1 MSRKYK
7 PIVIFLWFIALGFN
21 VIAAAAGAYCSLL
34 TYLFPGEANKKWK
47 AVTSPL
53 VLIVVICLA
62 TLVYCLTINTN
73 HGRYVQYSWLIIT
86 ALAIPRLIDLAA
98 EFIELKAGSATEH
111 VLVWAGICVYML
123 YRVLPLNAKTLAI
136 IWEYN
141 KYPLLF
147 MATTFFAGTL
157 YSYRKHK
164 TARKKPEVFNLT
176 QDLHKSFVGTPSHPL
191 YNKGKQK
198 PQPPAQA
205 PPLPPEKPEQEKA
218 VEKPAQ
224 KQKQEPKQKTMSDQD
239 NAKKTPPTSS
249 QKWKHSEVGAA
260 WKYLE
265 DRYGSGFEKEPKAWK
280 SIRAMLE
287 LLDSD
292 EADVSSVRADGH
304 FDNSDPA
311 FDALGKINLR
321 RHSLNV
327 LKAIIILVQK
337 DSILEGTSLTA
348 ALIAAIGHDFGKLG
362 RFDNYVTGDHPLNSR
377 KIVES
382 YISKLP
388 NKTIIGNILEAI
400 EKHHVPEIPNNIIHD
415 LLRQADLDAR
425 NLETQQVM
433 GKDSPKKN
441 KQQDPATEN
450 RKKVITQTLHKH
462 KIELSADFPLDA
474 LISKLGE
481 YTNHPK
487 TTMQKFWKSVS
498 QPDGYVYMLLPLFDE
513 IIREVAIANN
523 ETAYDMI
530 RGGDK
535 MFGAARMTAVYN
547 LLRDKGMA
555 HPLIKKDYFA
565 NTWKVQDKM
574 YNWEGN
580 LTLVAMSAAA
590 VGAESVQTLEGERHK
605 IHRLKHI
612 KICGLANRN

>member
-7 PIVIFLWFIALGFN
+7 TIVIFLWFIALGFN

-34 TYLFPGEANKKWK
+34 TYLFPGKANKKWK
-47 AVTSPL
+47 AVNSPL

-62 TLVYCLTINTN
+62 TLAYCLTIDTN
-73 HGRYVQYSWLIIT
+73 YGRYVQYSWLIIT

-98 EFIELKAGSATEH
+98 EFVGLKAGSATEH
-111 VLVWAGICVYML
+111 ILVWAGICVYML
-123 YRVLPLNAKTLAI
+123 YRVIPLNAKTLAI

-147 MATTFFAGTL
+147 MAATLFAGTL

-164 TARKKPEVFNLT
+164 TARKKTEVFNLT

-198 PQPPAQA
+198 PQPPAQT

-218 VEKPAQ
+218 VEVPEQKP
-224 KQKQEPKQKTMSDQD
+224 KQENEPMSDLD
-239 NAKKTPPTSS
+239 NTKGTPPPTPPSG
-249 QKWKHSEVGAA
+249 WKHYEVGTA
-260 WKYLE
+260 WGYLE
-265 DRYGSGFEKEPKAWK
+265 DRYGSNFEKEPEAWS

-292 EADVSSVRADGH
+292 EADVSSVRANGH
-304 FDNSDPA
+304 FDDSDPV
-311 FDALGKINLR
+311 FDALEKINLR
-321 RHSLNV
+321 RHTLNV
-327 LKAIIILVQK
+327 LKTIIILVQK
-337 DSILEGTSLTA
+337 DSILEGTSLTS

-362 RFDNYVTGDHPLNSR
+362 RFDKYVTGDHPLNAR

-382 YISKLP
+382 YVSKLP
-388 NKTIIGNILEAI
+388 NKTIAGNILEAI

-433 GKDSPKKN
+433 GKNSPAKN
-441 KQQDPATEN
+441 KQQDHSA
-450 RKKVITQTLHKH
+450 RDSKKVITQTLHKH
-462 KIELSADFPLDA
+462 KIELPADYPLDV

-481 YTNHPK
+481 YTNFPK
-487 TTMQKFWKSVS
+487 TTVQKFWKSVS

-513 IIREVAIANN
+513 LIREVAIANN

-535 MFGAARMTAVYN
+535 IFGAARMTAVYN
-547 LLRDKGMA
+547 LFREKGLA

-565 NTWKVQDKM
+565 NTWKVQDRM
-574 YNWEGN
+574 YNKELN

-590 VGAESVQTLEGERHK
+590 VGAENIQVLESERYK

-612 KICGLANRN
+612 KICGLANRE